1 MNKEKYPQLKR
12 KLEDFLINT
21 TKVENKEYENRIL
34 VIEDF
39 VEMID
44 DIHVNFLDLGM
55 ILEDIRFSL
64 QEAYP
69 EGKIINA
76 E

>member
-1 MNKEKYPQLKR
+1 M
-12 KLEDFLINT
+12 EDFLINT

-44 DIHVNFLDLGM
+44 EIHVNFMDLGM